1 MKPQERVISLAEDQ
15 VGYLYKKSN
24 AQLDDFMANAG
35 GKWNKFARDLDAL
48 GDFYNGKKNG
58 YDGCDVFVDWL
69 FVTTFGRE
77 IGQRMLYQPDRS
89 LGAGTAYSL
98 NYYRQKER
106 LFTAPEPGDQIF
118 FGDIQSTWHT
128 GLVVKV
134 EGGYVHTIEGNAGNP
149 AAVRSCRY
157 LLGNQTIKG
166 YGRPDWPLA
175 PEEQEDDDMKYYEQ
189 LADVPT
195 WYRPT
200 VEKLVKKGALAGTG
214 DGKLNVSE
222 DFCRTVTVLDR
233 LGKLD

>member
-1 MKPQERVISLAEDQ
+1 MKPQERVISLAKDQ
-15 VGYLYKKSN
+15 VGYLYKKNN
-24 AQLDDFMANAG
+24 AQLDDFKANAG

-77 IGQRMLYQPDRS
+77 VGQRMLYQPDRS

-98 NYYRQKER
+98 NYYRQKGR
-106 LFTAPEPGDQIF
+106 LFTTPEPGDQIF
-118 FGDIQSTWHT
+118 FGDIKSTWHT

-149 AAVRSCRY
+149 AAVRACRY
-157 LLGNQTIKG
+157 LLGNRTIKG
-166 YGRPDWPLA
+166 YGRPDWSLA
-175 PEEQEDDDMKYYEQ
+175 PAEQGDDNMKYYKT
-189 LADVPT
+189 LADVPG
-195 WYRPT
+195 WYRPA
-200 VEKLVKKGALAGTG
+200 VEKLVKKGALTGTG
-214 DGKLNVSE
+214 GGELNVSE